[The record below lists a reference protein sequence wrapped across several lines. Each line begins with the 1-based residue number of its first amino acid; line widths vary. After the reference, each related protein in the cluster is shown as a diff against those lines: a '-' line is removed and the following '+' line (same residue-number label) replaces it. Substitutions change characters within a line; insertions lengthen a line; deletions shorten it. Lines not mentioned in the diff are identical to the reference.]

1 MVSHPAAARRTPAP
15 PRRAHSL
22 DLVEVDADIIIGV
35 VSFHCHVYGRLVDAR
50 RLGQLPV
57 LLQITCED
65 ASQRKRKVDLCTAGL
80 RASSALYL
88 WMMSTCE

>member
-50 RLGQLPV
+50 RLRQFAI
-57 LLQITCED
+57 LLEIPRLISVVFMD
-65 ASQRKRKVDLCTAGL
+65 DVHLCVNDD
-80 RASSALYL
+80 
-88 WMMSTCE
+88 

>member
-50 RLGQLPV
+50 RLGQLAV
-57 LLQITCED
+57 LLEISCFI
-65 ASQRKRKVDLCTAGL
+65 SIILVDDVHLCVNDGYKL
-80 RASSALYL
+80 LWRSS
-88 WMMSTCE
+88 